1 MAKLEVSE
9 PTYNE
14 LSILLKRAGREIND
28 GMALTV
34 EKGTAIMPPHDFR
47 MVAIRQNC
55 LMAASE
61 VFKNSAKDTHEEF
74 LEIANHIFNWC
85 LDGKELDKK
94 EASTTTKERK

>member
-9 PTYNE
+9 ATYNE

-28 GMALTV
+28 GAALTI

-55 LMAASE
+55 LIAAAEAWKAIPYDERKETFIE
-61 VFKNSAKDTHEEF
+61 VAEG
-74 LEIANHIFNWC
+74 IFNWT
-85 LDGKELDKK
+85 LNG
-94 EASTTTKERK
+94 TTTEKGN